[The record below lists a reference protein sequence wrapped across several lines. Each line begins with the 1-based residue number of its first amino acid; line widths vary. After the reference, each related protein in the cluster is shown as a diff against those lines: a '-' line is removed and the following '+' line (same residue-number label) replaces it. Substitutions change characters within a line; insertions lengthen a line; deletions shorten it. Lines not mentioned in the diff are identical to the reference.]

1 VTAGL
6 GTKRVHALA
15 SPVALART
23 RMTRKL
29 KTYQTSL
36 GFYDLA
42 IAAPSM
48 KAALE
53 VWGAGSNL
61 FHQGV
66 AKESSDPE
74 VIAATML
81 KPGVVLRRPVGS
93 DAPFSEHPYL
103 PTQLADDEPKHRPKK
118 TAARPKERV
127 LPNTDEAARIIAF
140 QKEQRLRENQRRQE
154 EAVRKKQRERHDHA
168 IAKAQ
173 AALEKARREH
183 DERVAKIEA
192 ERDTLERKLQAENA
206 CWAKQKDKLER
217 ALGRASE

>member
-1 VTAGL
+1 
-6 GTKRVHALA
+6 
-15 SPVALART
+15 
-23 RMTRKL
+23 MTRKL

-53 VWGAGSNL
+53 AWGAGSNL

-74 VIAATML
+74 AIAATMS

-93 DAPFSEHPYL
+93 DAPFSEHPDL
-103 PTQLADDEPKHRPKK
+103 PTQLSYDESRDIPKK

-127 LPNTDEAARIIAF
+127 PPDTDEPASKAIIVF
-140 QKEQRLRENQRRQE
+140 DKEQRRRENQRRKE
-154 EAVRKKQRERHDHA
+154 GAVRKKQRERRDHLV
-168 IAKAQ
+168 AKAQ
-173 AALEKARREH
+173 AALEKAGREH
-183 DERVAKIEA
+183 DERVAKIQA
-192 ERDTLERKLQAENA
+192 ERDALEGKSQAENA
-206 CWAKQKDKLER
+206 RWAKQKTAACGHGRRWHYPR
-217 ALGRASE
+217 AVG